1 MKLKIFM
8 AVLILTLIIFPAHA
22 HEIISGDVIVVFKPR
37 DKEKKISAS
46 DFGMGSEAFR
56 VASIATESGAWVK
69 NTYPNISQVDN
80 NVFALLHSDTMSS
93 EELIKELSKRSD
105 VVAVSPNYKVYA
117 AVIPNDTY
125 TPSNNDGLWG
135 LNYIN
140 APEAWEITKGNENI
154 YIAVLDSGIDYE
166 NPDISA
172 NYDRTYSKNFLSGSD
187 TVKDENGHGTHVS
200 GTIGAVGNNSLGI
213 CGVNWN
219 VKLIGLRALN
229 SGGSGNVSDVIKA
242 VDYLTGLLN
251 DDPNLKVA
259 AVNLSI
265 EGYFSTVPNY
275 NNVITDA
282 FWRALKA
289 LDSLN
294 RTLIVVAAGNG
305 GIAVG
310 QPATTRSK
318 NYSVGQ
324 YVYPA
329 SYPGLHNMISVSALD
344 QDGSIAEFS
353 NTNATIS
360 APGVNILSTWRQN
373 DTNYVTSDGTSLKIN
388 KGTSMAAP
396 HVSGAAG
403 LLLSVMPDR
412 TAYQIKTALLGNYA
426 LTSSEG
432 ETSLN
437 INSAIAYQNAH
448 TDLASEPEK
457 TEYDTY
463 QDDVTST
470 EDNSSGGGG
479 SGGCNSFNNIL
490 ILSLC
495 AVFLIKIKFNKLV
508 KK

>member
-1 MKLKIFM
+1 MFKKFLTSII
-8 AVLILTLIIFPAHA
+8 ILLLSVTSLYAESETVP
-22 HEIISGDVIVVFKPR
+22 GDVIVLMKYPENIKTFDNSNNNSGHTFDR
-37 DKEKKISAS
+37 AALYFDRAS
-46 DFGMGSEAFR
+46 S
-56 VASIATESGAWVK
+56 VAKNFDGEVTQVYNALSDSGQG
-69 NTYPNISQVDN
+69 I
-80 NVFALLHSDTMSS
+80 FAVIHSDNKTEQELQ
-93 EELIKELSKRSD
+93 EELKNN
-105 VVAVSPNYKVYA
+105 PN
-117 AVIPNDTY
+117 VIGTSLNYVMHTMDKTPNDTY
-125 TPSNNDGLWG
+125 YTADKLWG
-135 LNYIN
+135 LKAIHAN
-140 APEAWEITKGNENI
+140 EAWDVTTGSAST
-154 YIAVLDSGIDYE
+154 YVAVIDTGV
-166 NPDISA
+166 
-172 NYDRTYSKNFLSGSD
+172 NYSHSDLSSNFDKSNSKNFTSSKTSD
-187 TVKDENGHGTHVS
+187 YGDTNGHGTHVA

-310 QPATTRSK
+310 QPATTKGNNHSA
-318 NYSVGQ
+318 GQ

-373 DTNYVTSDGTSLKIN
+373 ATDYVTSDGTSLKIN

-412 TAYQIKTALLGNYA
+412 TAYQIKTALLGNYN

-432 ETSLN
+432 ETSLLTF
-437 INSAIAYQNAH
+437 H
-448 TDLASEPEK
+448 TPLSRHDPSWLCRFHSFRSI
-457 TEYDTY
+457 YDPGHQYTG
-463 QDDVTST
+463 QTQMRSRSKNQT
-470 EDNSSGGGG
+470 
-479 SGGCNSFNNIL
+479 CRK
-490 ILSLC
+490 LSRHT
-495 AVFLIKIKFNKLV
+495 
-508 KK
+508 